1 MALSGTCENSQGL
14 NREVGG
20 MKSLTGKL
28 SSARGWALLLVLFVG
43 AGLFVAACGDEET
56 PAPTTPAPAPPAPPP
71 APEPEPEPPAV
82 PTGLEISA
90 SGLDFVEW
98 RWSAVEG
105 VSGYD
110 VQFSTNE
117 AFTDEDE
124 VIARTAEQISYRRTD
139 LTAETSYYLRVRS
152 AAGTGDG
159 RVTSG
164 WSTHVTGMT
173 TAATPA
179 RPPAPT
185 NVRVTGETATTITW
199 SWNAVDGA
207 AGYQVQHSDS
217 ATIADDAPTAF
228 ASTTTYTVSNLASRT
243 DRHLRVRAYS
253 GTISEPVYGGWSA
266 TVEGTT
272 DRAPAPVT
280 TALSAPTGLSTG
292 SLTSSSITVRWNDVD
307 DVDEYEVQQQ
317 PADGSWTGASCGGG
331 DARVTDEACVASD
344 LERGTRY
351 SFRVRAHP
359 DPDDDTKLVSGWSS
373 PTAAQTSGQAP
384 REPVAGGDDELNITW
399 ESDDDSITWFWNPP
413 SDNRIGH
420 LIALLEGVAKTRA
433 NQRPSCPALTDSS
446 TTLAADQGWYPETG
460 SLREFA
466 RTIDLSGE
474 TNSEGEV
481 RGLCVVRTWKD
492 ENDTPQYGVVSVAWA
507 TTAPLPV
514 PVATLPS
521 GALRGPR
528 DSAARK
534 TTALDWWIEKDEGFE
549 YDIRFA
555 KATID
560 TTGSDRGSCADVGSG
575 GTTLPSVN
583 KDDEPERYR
592 LANPDAY
599 TEYQACVQARSATG
613 ASAWTNLTAEYT
625 TLPIAPPAPQYRSS
639 DSTLAVSGSSST
651 LTWRIAAND
660 NQPTAAGDYDVEVYF
675 KTEPWATT
683 VSVRPNQCGTGTAP
697 TGYTAATGTPSI
709 VDDGSEF
716 RLQLSQTVTNVDNS
730 ATTTPDESTQNQ
742 THTVVTCLRSKL
754 GSAFLSGRTAGT
766 NDGGPWSVSSTSV
779 VIKPSS

>member
-1 MALSGTCENSQGL
+1 
-14 NREVGG
+14 

-359 DPDDDTKLVSGWSS
+359 DPDDETRTVSVWSS
-373 PTAAQTSGQAP
+373 TTAAETSGPAP
-384 REPVAGGDDELNITW
+384 REPVAGGGDELNITW
-399 ESDDDSITWFWNPP
+399 ESDATSITWFW
-413 SDNRIGH
+413 SAADDNRITNLYVVLTPASAG
-420 LIALLEGVAKTRA
+420 ARRQA
-433 NQRPSCPALTDSS
+433 CPALNDTTNAWQTDKPY
-446 TTLAADQGWYPETG
+446 ARAHEVTG
-460 SLREFA
+460 LTA
-466 RTIDLSGE
+466 GGGD
-474 TNSEGEV
+474 V
-481 RGLCVVRTWKD
+481 RGLCVRRTWTD
-492 ENDTPQYGVVSVAWA
+492 DQGNPQYGPVSVAWA
-507 TTAPLPV
+507 AASPAQPSNTPGTGEIMAGPKDDSKTLKTSAIDWFVQMDKGFKYQVRTVSAQVGESLGTCADEGVGNTEMSASSDNAHERFRLSSLQAYTAYKACVRATNDQGYSGWTEIGTEIHTLPTAPPGLGSSADFTTATGAVSGTITWSFGSSATTPEQPNGYQAVAFHNGTSAQARAQSSATPLPAVVGLDCANTNSGNVIAAPTIRETGSGFEFDTAPLSFTR
-514 PVATLPS
+514 AS
-521 GALRGPR
+521 
-528 DSAARK
+528 
-534 TTALDWWIEKDEGFE
+534 TTERAYSVTVLACV
-549 YDIRFA
+549 RA
-555 KATID
+555 KI
-560 TTGSDRGSCADVGSG
+560 ADAQRG
-575 GTTLPSVN
+575 GTAAGTYGPW
-583 KDDEPERYR
+583 
-592 LANPDAY
+592 
-599 TEYQACVQARSATG
+599 RSAT
-613 ASAWTNLTAEYT
+613 
-625 TLPIAPPAPQYRSS
+625 R
-639 DSTLAVSGSSST
+639 
-651 LTWRIAAND
+651 
-660 NQPTAAGDYDVEVYF
+660 
-675 KTEPWATT
+675 T
-683 VSVRPNQCGTGTAP
+683 VSVPR
-697 TGYTAATGTPSI
+697 
-709 VDDGSEF
+709 
-716 RLQLSQTVTNVDNS
+716 QT
-730 ATTTPDESTQNQ
+730 Q
-742 THTVVTCLRSKL
+742 
-754 GSAFLSGRTAGT
+754 
-766 NDGGPWSVSSTSV
+766 
-779 VIKPSS
+779 